1 MKQRRKPGPTVIDI
15 PVDVFTACAVLTAL
29 FSFLIM
35 YLKDSIISIGISC
48 TMLTLLA
55 KILLNTRESGVKK
68 KIYEEGQLSMYGALA
83 LLHCVLAVG
92 VIASYVLGF
101 PLIATIIGAT
111 TGIAWT
117 VIFVLCHIVVSRRDA
132 IINDELKK

>member
-1 MKQRRKPGPTVIDI
+1 MKQRRKPGPTTIDI

-35 YLKDSIISIGISC
+35 YLKESTISIGISC
-48 TMLTLLA
+48 TMLALLA
-55 KILLNTRESGVKK
+55 KILLNTRESGVRKN
-68 KIYEEGQLSMYGALA
+68 IYEEGQLSMYGALA

-92 VIASYVLGF
+92 VIASYVFGF